1 MNRNGELAKRERAS
15 ILQKV
20 IATARREI
28 TVASLEALA
37 VHAAGDEDQ
46 RAIVHAQLLALR
58 TIIDNALAEL
68 ETIYMRQPEGEV
80 GRNAHFCSPSAR
92 KESVLAAGLIR
103 AGRLTLGMLVGV
115 EIYRL
120 VSGSALA
127 LTHRGEPGDT

>member
-1 MNRNGELAKRERAS
+1 MNRNGELATRERAS

-28 TVASLEALA
+28 TVASLAALA

-68 ETIYMRQPEGEV
+68 ETIYERAKGEV
-80 GRNAHFCSPSAR
+80 GRKAHSSSPSTR
-92 KESVLAAGLIR
+92 KESFLTAGLIS
-103 AGRLTLGMLVGV
+103 AGKWTLGILVGV

-120 VSGSALA
+120 VSGSLWRLHNA
-127 LTHRGEPGDT
+127 ESGDI